1 MLIARPE
8 AVTSDTGAAVSPEGV
23 PDGAVGSGSVGR
35 GMGSG
40 NIGGDDV
47 LDGVVVRGNVLD
59 GIAGMDVVC
68 LAGLLCTWPTHTTTP
83 RTTATAKPAAA
94 HSQGRGPRGGSGG

>member
-1 MLIARPE
+1 
-8 AVTSDTGAAVSPEGV
+8 
-23 PDGAVGSGSVGR
+23 
-35 GMGSG
+35 MGSG

-68 LAGLLCTWPTHTTTP
+68 LAGLVFT
-83 RTTATAKPAAA
+83 
-94 HSQGRGPRGGSGG
+94 